1 MADIVRCINGS
12 LPRMCL
18 GLPLGA
24 SPKRLATWRSVIDKI
39 SCRLH
44 TRKGKLLSLG
54 GRFCFAKEKK
64 VLME

>member
-1 MADIVRCINGS
+1 MADFVRCINGS

-24 SPKRLATWRSVIDKI
+24 SPKRLATWRSVIDTI

>member
-1 MADIVRCINGS
+1 
-12 LPRMCL
+12 MCL

-24 SPKRLATWRSVIDKI
+24 NPRRLATWRSVIDEI

-54 GRFCFAKEKK
+54 GRLCFAKEKK